1 MARNLGVRKRTST
14 QRIITEAFFTAVT
27 RCALTV
33 QPPRWSSSLPN
44 VSSFST
50 SPNAV
55 LTETSATPASNASSI
70 THRLRQFW
78 PYFRSAKL
86 GILLA
91 AISTVIGALT
101 EPLIPALLKTL
112 LDRGFGKGDID
123 LWMVPAALLALF
135 GLRGLA
141 GFVAQY
147 ALSYTASLGL
157 LNLRRAMFRRL
168 NDAQLNLFAQQ
179 SASKLSNTLV
189 YEVQTGST
197 MLVNALLGL
206 SKDSLTLL
214 ALLGYLMYLN
224 WKLTLIVLF
233 LFPALVI
240 VMRTLSKRLYRLTRS
255 SQQATDE
262 LAYVVEE
269 NALAHRMVRLHG
281 AQERQGQ
288 RFDVLSVGLRR
299 LALKSTVAQAAMTPL
314 TQMLAAV
321 ALSAV
326 IAVALWQSSRSGVTV
341 GNFVAFVTAMLMLIA
356 PIRHLA
362 EIAGPI
368 TRGLAA
374 LERGL
379 ELIENIPAQSSGSH
393 KVDRVRGAIQLRNAW
408 VRYASK
414 EVDPADPAGASIR
427 AALKGIDLDI
437 RPGEVLALVGPSG
450 SGKTT
455 LANLLPRFVELDQGE
470 VLLDGVAL
478 PDWDLRNLRSQFA
491 MVSQEVIMFNDTL
504 AANVALGSE
513 EPTIDEE
520 RVRSAL
526 VSANLGELLE
536 RLPRGMHSTVG
547 HNAAELSGGQRQR
560 LAIARAIYKNAPI
573 LILDE
578 ATSALD
584 NESER
589 LVQDALSRLMAGRT
603 TLVIAHR
610 LTTIEH
616 ADRVVVLANGQISE
630 QGTHQQLLQAN
641 GLYARLHSQNFT
653 SEA

>member
-1 MARNLGVRKRTST
+1 M
-14 QRIITEAFFTAVT
+14 
-27 RCALTV
+27 
-33 QPPRWSSSLPN
+33 
-44 VSSFST
+44 
-50 SPNAV
+50 
-55 LTETSATPASNASSI
+55 
-70 THRLRQFW
+70 
-78 PYFRSAKL
+78 
-86 GILLA
+86 A

-112 LDRGFGKGDID
+112 LDQGFGKGDID

-157 LNLRRAMFRRL
+157 LNLRRAMFQRL
-168 NDAQLNLFAQQ
+168 NDAQLNLFARQ

-197 MLVNALLGL
+197 MLVNALLSL

-240 VMRTLSKRLYRLTRS
+240 VMRTLSRRLYRLTRS

-281 AQERQGQ
+281 AQERQGH

-299 LALKSTVAQAAMTPL
+299 LALKSTIAQAAMTPL

-379 ELIENIPAQSSGSH
+379 ELIEDIPAQSSGSH
-393 KVDRVRGAIQLRNAW
+393 RVDRVKGAIQLQDVW
-408 VRYASK
+408 VRYPAK
-414 EVDPADPAGASIR
+414 EGDPTDETGASNR
-427 AALKGIDLDI
+427 AALRGIHLDI
-437 RPGEVLALVGPSG
+437 RPGEILALVGPSG

-455 LANLLPRFVELDQGE
+455 LANLLPRFVELDQGQ

-478 PDWDLRNLRSQFA
+478 PNWDLRSLRSQFA
-491 MVSQEVIMFNDTL
+491 MVSQDVIMFNDTL

-513 EPTIDEE
+513 EPGIDEE

-526 VSANLGELLE
+526 VSANLGELLD

-560 LAIARAIYKNAPI
+560 LAIARAIYKDAPI

-589 LVQDALSRLMAGRT
+589 LVQEALSRLMAGRT

-630 QGTHQQLLQAN
+630 QGTHRELITAN

-653 SEA
+653 PVS

>member
-1 MARNLGVRKRTST
+1 
-14 QRIITEAFFTAVT
+14 
-27 RCALTV
+27 
-33 QPPRWSSSLPN
+33 
-44 VSSFST
+44 
-50 SPNAV
+50 
-55 LTETSATPASNASSI
+55 
-70 THRLRQFW
+70 
-78 PYFRSAKL
+78 
-86 GILLA
+86 
-91 AISTVIGALT
+91 
-101 EPLIPALLKTL
+101 
-112 LDRGFGKGDID
+112 
-123 LWMVPAALLALF
+123 
-135 GLRGLA
+135 
-141 GFVAQY
+141 
-147 ALSYTASLGL
+147 
-157 LNLRRAMFRRL
+157 L
-168 NDAQLNLFAQQ
+168 NDAQMSLFAQQ

-197 MLVNALLGL
+197 MLVNAMLGL
-206 SKDSLTLL
+206 TKDSLTLL
-214 ALLGYLMYLN
+214 ALLGYLLYLN

-233 LFPALVI
+233 LFPALVV
-240 VMRTLSKRLYRLTRS
+240 VMRVLSKRLYKLTRS

-281 AQERQGQ
+281 AQTRQGE
-288 RFDVLSVGLRR
+288 RFDKLSVALRR
-299 LALKSTVAQAAMTPL
+299 LALKSTIAQAAMTPL
-314 TQMLAAV
+314 TQMLAAL

-379 ELIENIPAQSSGSH
+379 ELIENTPPQASGSH
-393 KVDRVRGAIQLRNAW
+393 TATRVEGGLSLKDVW
-408 VRYASK
+408 VRYGSPREEAEPANNLNSEHRVALRGINL
-414 EVDPADPAGASIR
+414 EV
-427 AALKGIDLDI
+427 K
-437 RPGEVLALVGPSG
+437 PGEVLALVGPSG

-455 LANLLPRFVELDQGE
+455 LANLLPRFVEAESGE
-470 VLLDGVAL
+470 VKLDNVPL
-478 PDWDLRNLRSQFA
+478 PEWSLTNLRRQFA

-513 EPTIDEE
+513 DGEVDEQ
-520 RVRSAL
+520 RVRAAL
-526 VSANLGELLE
+526 ASANLMDLLE
-536 RLPRGMHSTVG
+536 RLPLGIHSTVG

-589 LVQDALSRLMAGRT
+589 LVQDALSHLMKGRT

-610 LTTIEH
+610 LSTIEH
-616 ADRVVVLANGQISE
+616 ADRVVVLADGQILE
-630 QGTHQQLLQAN
+630 QGTHRELLQHN
-641 GLYARLHSQNFT
+641 GLYARLHSQNFKT
-653 SEA
+653 ESPASAAP

>member
-1 MARNLGVRKRTST
+1 MTDPSISANTSD
-14 QRIITEAFFTAVT
+14 AADV
-27 RCALTV
+27 A
-33 QPPRWSSSLPN
+33 PP
-44 VSSFST
+44 
-50 SPNAV
+50 
-55 LTETSATPASNASSI
+55 SI
-70 THRLRQFW
+70 TARLRQFW
-78 PYFRSAKL
+78 PYFQSAKS
-86 GILLA
+86 GIAIA
-91 AISTVIGALT
+91 ALTTLVGALT
-101 EPLIPALLKTL
+101 EPMIPALLKTL
-112 LDRGFGKGDID
+112 LDQGFGKGDID
-123 LWMVPAALLALF
+123 LWKVPVALLALF
-135 GLRGLA
+135 GVRGAA

-157 LNLRRAMFRRL
+157 LNLRRAMFVRL
-168 NDAQLNLFAQQ
+168 NDAQMGLFAQQ

-189 YEVQTGST
+189 YEVQTGSSL
-197 MLVNALLGL
+197 LVNALLGL
-206 SKDSLTLL
+206 TKDSLTLL
-214 ALLGYLMYLN
+214 ALLGYLLYLN
-224 WKLTLIVLF
+224 WKLTLIVVF
-233 LFPALVI
+233 LFPALVV
-240 VMRTLSKRLYRLTRS
+240 VMRVLSRRLYKLTRS

-281 AQERQGQ
+281 AQARQGE
-288 RFDVLSVGLRR
+288 RFDHLSVSLRK
-299 LALKSTVAQAAMTPL
+299 LALKSTIAQAAMTPI
-314 TQMLAAV
+314 TQMLAAL

-379 ELIENIPAQSSGSH
+379 ELIENVPPQSSGQH
-393 KVDRVRGAIQLRNAW
+393 TAEQVKGALSLRQVW
-408 VRYASK
+408 VRY
-414 EVDPADPAGASIR
+414 PAKDEPGTPATDTDHR
-427 AALKGIDLDI
+427 AALRGIDLDI
-437 RPGEVLALVGPSG
+437 QPGEVLALVGPSG

-455 LANLLPRFVELDQGE
+455 LANLLPRFVEVSSGS
-470 VLLDGVAL
+470 VLLDAVPLA
-478 PDWDLRNLRSQFA
+478 DWDLRNLRQHFA

-504 AANVALGSE
+504 AANVALGDGE
-513 EPTIDEE
+513 GEMDEA

-526 VSANLGELLE
+526 VSANLQDLLE
-536 RLPRGMHSTVG
+536 RLPLGIHSTVG

-589 LVQDALSRLMAGRT
+589 LVQDALSRLMKGRT
-603 TLVIAHR
+603 TIVIAHR
-610 LTTIEH
+610 LSTIEH

-630 QGTHQQLLQAN
+630 QGTHSELLAN
-641 GLYARLHSQNFT
+641 KGLYARLHSQSFT
-653 SEA
+653 TNTGERPDEARKA